1 MFSRLCRVFLC
12 MRLRVFLKALAQLT
26 QAGTRIV
33 VHLTEID
40 WFFFL
45 SFAALMIRHSQR
57 CHRTEQGIEHSNLE
71 KRSEWFCV
79 LETDLIFKS
88 PHLKTCSAV
97 LESWMLLI
105 CRKLHWLPT
114 AGSCCSLCDTGF
126 VWQLQSFLFQH
137 YRQEKKEACIWD
149 LPERFFSTKTTKRQK
164 GRK

>member
-1 MFSRLCRVFLC
+1 MHASSCFFKSFGAIDAGRDQNCRAFD
-12 MRLRVFLKALAQLT
+12 RN
-26 QAGTRIV
+26 
-33 VHLTEID
+33 
-40 WFFFL
+40 WFFFFFVIC
-45 SFAALMIRHSQR
+45 SSNDQALTAVPP
-57 CHRTEQGIEHSNLE
+57 HRTRDRTFKFRKE
-71 KRSEWFCV
+71 EWVILCFRDW
-79 LETDLIFKS
+79 DLIFKS